1 MSMET
6 TYFYSGTT
14 LVSMDVFGEVLNFTY
29 DAEGKP
35 FSMSYDG
42 GLYYY
47 IINLQGDVVGL
58 YDESG
63 ELVVAYTYD
72 AWGDPYASGTMANTV
87 GFMNPFRF
95 KCYVYDEDMFL
106 YYLQSRYYDPQTGRF
121 ISADAYLVAG
131 DHINSTN
138 MFAYCLNNPVM
149 YWDPRGTSETNVMSS
164 IYQELQNFI
173 STFIANVPIAD
184 PSTIAALTAVATVVF
199 FALYVQTHYDSK
211 TLEDLEFIEACSSS
225 PAPLPPGKGGKGTP
239 TNGSKTIYKSGTDKP
254 PLRMDVEV
262 PNNGEGNIHIQIQG
276 DANKYYYNVKD
287 MKFHINKVDG
297 PLAPQ
302 KIQDLL
308 LRRKIIRKIAYGL
321 RMLGY

>member
-63 ELVVAYTYD
+63 ELVVTYTYD

-149 YWDPRGTSETNVMSS
+149 YVDPDGRETEPIHYNVPQYHQGNYGLCWAVCQIMVTDYYAGINNDDINRAKELSLELTGTSQEAKLFPMNIIPIPVFEIFLTRSILYKLLET
-164 IYQELQNFI
+164 
-173 STFIANVPIAD
+173 
-184 PSTIAALTAVATVVF
+184 
-199 FALYVQTHYDSK
+199 
-211 TLEDLEFIEACSSS
+211 
-225 PAPLPPGKGGKGTP
+225 APLYAIYSSDEGT
-239 TNGSKTIYKSGTDKP
+239 THCVVVTGYDIDNDKVYTINPQWGEEGT
-254 PLRMDVEV
+254 
-262 PNNGEGNIHIQIQG
+262 QS
-276 DANKYYYNVKD
+276 Y
-287 MKFHINKVDG
+287 
-297 PLAPQ
+297 Q
-302 KIQDLL
+302 K
-308 LRRKIIRKIAYGL
+308 RRNRK
-321 RMLGY
+321 

>member
-6 TYFYSGTT
+6 IYFYSGTT

-149 YWDPRGTSETNVMSS
+149 YWDPEGREYKTNISFP
-164 IYQELQNFI
+164 IYEL
-173 STFIANVPIAD
+173 IAD
-184 PSTIAALTAVATVVF
+184 IYLTISFVSSEDKKVLKENTVN
-199 FALYVQTHYDSK
+199 L
-211 TLEDLEFIEACSSS
+211 
-225 PAPLPPGKGGKGTP
+225 
-239 TNGSKTIYKSGTDKP
+239 
-254 PLRMDVEV
+254 
-262 PNNGEGNIHIQIQG
+262 G
-276 DANKYYYNVKD
+276 DYYY
-287 MKFHINKVDG
+287 IS
-297 PLAPQ
+297 Q
-302 KIQDLL
+302 
-308 LRRKIIRKIAYGL
+308 IIFCQSTH
-321 RMLGY
+321 